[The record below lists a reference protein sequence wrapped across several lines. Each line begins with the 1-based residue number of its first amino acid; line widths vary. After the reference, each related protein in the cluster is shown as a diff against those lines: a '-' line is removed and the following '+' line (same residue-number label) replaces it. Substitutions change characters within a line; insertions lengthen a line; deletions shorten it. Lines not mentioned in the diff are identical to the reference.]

1 MRQSSSYR
9 PETKVHRGQ
18 KKLPLYT
25 LFEALVAEG
34 WRCEMIVEQRRYS
47 LKVGC
52 VPEYLSLYETEG
64 FAIQKPILGRL
75 VGYFSTEIGTQHQ
88 IVHLWAYRD
97 LADRAERRAR
107 LGADPAWRA
116 YVKKVAPLQ
125 ISQQNE
131 ILLPAPMC
139 PDYLAGV

>member
-1 MRQSSSYR
+1 
-9 PETKVHRGQ
+9 
-18 KKLPLYT
+18 
-25 LFEALVAEG
+25 
-34 WRCEMIVEQRRYS
+34 MIVEQRRYS

-64 FAIQKPILGRL
+64 FAIQKPILGWL
-75 VGYFSTEIGTQHQ
+75 VGYFSTEIGAQHQ

-97 LADRAERRAR
+97 LADRAESRAR
-107 LGADPAWRA
+107 LGAEPAWWA

-131 ILLPAPMC
+131 ILMPAPMC
-139 PDYLAGV
+139 PNYLADA

>member
-1 MRQSSSYR
+1 
-9 PETKVHRGQ
+9 
-18 KKLPLYT
+18 
-25 LFEALVAEG
+25 
-34 WRCEMIVEQRRYS
+34 MIVEQRRYS
-47 LKVGC
+47 LKIWC

-64 FAIQKPILGRL
+64 YAIQKPILGRL
-75 VGYFSTEIGTQHQ
+75 VGYFSTEIGAQHQ

-125 ISQQNE
+125 ISPQNE
-131 ILLPAPMC
+131 ILLPASMS
-139 PDYLAGV
+139 PDYLADA